1 MKQTDTQRFKSILES
16 LRQVLEQPLRRRDE
30 IAVESSPDALDQV
43 QHASNRELA
52 IRQLEFD
59 SNRLR
64 NLRQAIQRIEEGTYG
79 ACIHCGADISVKR
92 LEAVPWTSSCLD
104 CQNSAE
110 HQQNEMAK
118 EEFIPKMDVRREVA

>member
-1 MKQTDTQRFKSILES
+1 MKQTDAQRFKSILES
-16 LRQVLEQPLRRRDE
+16 LRQVLEQPVRRLDE

-92 LEAVPWTSSCLD
+92 LEAVPWTASCID
-104 CQNSAE
+104 CQNRAE

-118 EEFIPKMDVRREVA
+118 EEFIPKIDVRREVA

>member
-30 IAVESSPDALDQV
+30 IAVETCPDAIDQV

-52 IRQLEFD
+52 IRQIEFD

-92 LEAVPWTSSCLD
+92 LEAVPWTACCLD
-104 CQNSAE
+104 CQNSVE
-110 HQQNEMAK
+110 HQQDETAK

>member
-16 LRQVLEQPLRRRDE
+16 LRQVLEQPVRRLDE
-30 IAVESSPDALDQV
+30 IAVESAADALDQV

-64 NLRQAIQRIEEGTYG
+64 NLRQAIQRIEDGTYG
-79 ACIHCGADISVKR
+79 ACIPCGATSVSSASKR
-92 LEAVPWTSSCLD
+92 YLGRPSRLSE
-104 CQNSAE
+104 Q
-110 HQQNEMAK
+110 
-118 EEFIPKMDVRREVA
+118 RRA

>member
-30 IAVESSPDALDQV
+30 IAVEISPDALDQV
-43 QHASNRELA
+43 QHASNREMA

-64 NLRQAIQRIEEGTYG
+64 NLRQAIQRIEKGTYG

-92 LEAVPWTSSCLD
+92 LEAVPWTACCLD

-110 HQQNEMAK
+110 HQQDENAK
-118 EEFIPKMDVRREVA
+118 EEFVPKMDLRREVA